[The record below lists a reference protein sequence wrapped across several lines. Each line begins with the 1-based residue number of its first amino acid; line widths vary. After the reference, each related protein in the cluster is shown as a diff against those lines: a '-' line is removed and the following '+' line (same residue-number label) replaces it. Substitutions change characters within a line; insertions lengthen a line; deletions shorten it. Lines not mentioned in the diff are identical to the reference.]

1 MTPQEKNVFGKLF
14 TKTEL
19 ASQKV
24 DLAKSIT
31 EIEKAYEQ
39 ALTLEKQFNLAKQE
53 RDNANKILQR
63 VSDDFQKPYITVV
76 MDGKETLKAIT
87 DLGLQGPETNYLK
100 NAISQISGIRT
111 KIGNPSD
118 WK

>member
-1 MTPQEKNVFGKLF
+1 
-14 TKTEL
+14 
-19 ASQKV
+19 
-24 DLAKSIT
+24 
-31 EIEKAYEQ
+31 
-39 ALTLEKQFNLAKQE
+39 
-53 RDNANKILQR
+53 
-63 VSDDFQKPYITVV
+63 
-76 MDGKETLKAIT
+76 MDGKDTLKAIT

>member
-1 MTPQEKNVFGKLF
+1 MSDLKTIGNKLF
-14 TKTEL
+14 KTEL
-19 ASQKV
+19 GSQKIE
-24 DLAKSIT
+24 LAKSIT

-39 ALTLEKQFNLAKQE
+39 ALTLEKQFNLAKKE

-87 DLGLQGPETNYLK
+87 DLGLQGSELNFLK
-100 NAISQISGIRT
+100 TAISQISGIRT